1 MGLFD
6 EAVGKRRL
14 AVIYMG
20 NDAKISYQFGFM
32 HTFTLPEI
40 RGLRNYL
47 GFRLNRY
54 IGLEHYRIMLGFRAL
69 PRNAQVCIAVEPL
82 WAFFGPLVSYYMPLF
97 QKSLG
102 LSVVQ
107 MGLINSANIAA
118 GLVFYI
124 LAAPITNKFGRR
136 RTSMLFDFIAWTL
149 AMILWA
155 LSRNF
160 TWFLIAAISNAVVRI
175 VLVSWYLLISEDADD
190 SQRSTIFGWINV
202 IGTFGGFTT
211 FVGGLII
218 ARVGIEPAMRGVFW
232 IGSLGMTIMF
242 IARYIGTRETTIGV
256 TLMQKTKKIPLLKL
270 VAAQLPKAGHA
281 LKDPFFL
288 KMSGI
293 YFIANAVLSI
303 DFFRVL
309 YLTETKALSPFIV
322 SAVPALSAIAG
333 IFVFF
338 VILPRQKKVGVV
350 SHLGN
355 SFLLCMVAQTAFLLM
370 PKSSPLSALLIFPS
384 LQASYALLSTF
395 RDTVFMNG
403 TDGEHRSERFS
414 LIQGLMLL
422 FSIPMGWF
430 SGLLYTVSPHA
441 PFVLASLLYGIG
453 FLLVRTLYP
462 TEKGHYTQGLKE
474 KA

>member
-1 MGLFD
+1 ML
-6 EAVGKRRL
+6 
-14 AVIYMG
+14 
-20 NDAKISYQFGFM
+20 S
-32 HTFTLPEI
+32 
-40 RGLRNYL
+40 
-47 GFRLNRY
+47 FRT
-54 IGLEHYRIMLGFRAL
+54 L

-82 WAFFGPLVSYYMPLF
+82 WAFFGPLVYYYMPLF

-102 LSVVQ
+102 LSEVQ
-107 MGLINSANIAA
+107 MGLVNSANIAA
-118 GLVFYI
+118 GLVFYV
-124 LAAPITNKFGRR
+124 LAAPLTNKLGRR
-136 RTSMLFDFIAWTL
+136 RTSMLFDFAAWTL

-175 VLVSWYLLISEDADD
+175 VIVSWYLLISDDADD
-190 SQRSTIFGWINV
+190 SQRSTIFGWINI

-211 FVGGLII
+211 FAGGLII
-218 ARVGIEPAMRGVFW
+218 ARLGVEPAMRGVFW
-232 IGSLGMTIMF
+232 VGAVAMTAMF
-242 IARYIGTRETTIGV
+242 VARYVGTRETVIGAS
-256 TLMQKTKKIPLLKL
+256 LMQKTKREPLLKL
-270 VAAQLPKAGHA
+270 VLAQLPKAGHA
-281 LKDPFFL
+281 LKEPFFL

-322 SAVPALSAIAG
+322 SAVPALSSVASMI
-333 IFVFF
+333 IFF
-338 VILPRQKKVGVV
+338 VVLPRQKSTVAL

-355 SFLLCMVAQTAFLLM
+355 SFLLCMAAQAAFILM
-370 PKSSPLSALLIFPS
+370 PKGSPLSALLIFPS

-403 TDGEHRSERFS
+403 TAGEYRSERFS

-430 SGLLYTVSPHA
+430 SGFLYTISPHI
-441 PFVLASLLYGIG
+441 PFMLASFLYGIG
-453 FLLVRTLYP
+453 YLLVRTLYP
-462 TEKGHYTQGLKE
+462 AGKGHYTQGEKE
-474 KA
+474 QA